1 MAKSSTKKQ
10 KVKKEPKKD
19 WEMIEYIDY
28 LDDPRKQKAANILA
42 YSGYRPDQTV
52 RGAIT
57 SAARAVGVNR
67 MTIYEWLKEEK
78 MQTAVSEAKAELCA
92 MALNGLREL
101 VKDKNFG
108 ACAFLLE
115 RLQPEQFSQ
124 QHKRMEHERYM
135 FELEET
141 IKSKLVDNQTPPT
154 IIIEAPQLTKDYD
167 RNKLD

>member
-1 MAKSSTKKQ
+1 MRKPSNSKHSKKQ
-10 KVKKEPKKD
+10 RITGKEL
-19 WEMIEYIDY
+19 ILYCDY
-28 LDDPRKQKAANILA
+28 LDDPKKQKVANILA
-42 YSGYRPDQTV
+42 YSGWNKENRRY
-52 RGAIT
+52 GAIT

-67 MTIYEWLKEEK
+67 MTIYEWLKDEK
-78 MQTAVSEAKAELCA
+78 LIQAIDEAKAELCA
-92 MALNGLREL
+92 MAMNGLREL
-101 VKDKNFG
+101 VKEKNFG

-135 FELEET
+135 FELEEK
-141 IKSKLVDNQTPPT
+141 IKADLVDNQTPPT

>member
-1 MAKSSTKKQ
+1 MRKSSNNKQ
-10 KVKKEPKKD
+10 SKKKELKPD
-19 WEMIEYIDY
+19 WALIPYVDY
-28 LDDPRKQKAANILA
+28 LDDPKKQKVANILA
-42 YSGYRPDQTV
+42 YSGWDKENPRY
-52 RGAIT
+52 GAIT

-67 MTIYEWLKEEK
+67 MTIYEWLKDEK
-78 MQTAVSEAKAELCA
+78 LVQAVEEAKAELCA
-92 MALNGLREL
+92 MAMNGLREL
-101 VKDKNFG
+101 VKEKNFG

-115 RLQPEQFSQ
+115 RLQPEQYSQ